1 MSKESKY
8 AYRHVNVYLRE
19 DTVLKRK
26 SLGKP
31 ISELRNSD
39 FKRSFIKMFWK
50 NLYLKGLSDEDGKD
64 LPKEETE
71 KFFAA
76 MYK

>member
-50 NLYLKGLSDEDGKD
+50 NLYLKGISDEDGKD
-64 LPKEETE
+64 LPEEE
-71 KFFAA
+71 AAKFFAA